1 MRPRLPSPCL
11 CLVTDRGRTRSGNI
25 VATVEAAGDG
35 GVGMVQLREKDLPA
49 APLLDLARRLRAV
62 TAGNALLIVN
72 DRVDVALLCDAD
84 GVQLGEDGLDVAAA
98 RELLGPDKLIGRSVH
113 SVDGAV
119 AAELEGADYL
129 VLGTIFP
136 TASHPGAETGGLD
149 LVRAATSAVRIPVL
163 GIGGITA
170 DNAAGAMDA
179 GASGIAVITAITLAD
194 DPTGAARELA
204 AQISRKV
211 DTRES
216 QH

>member
-1 MRPRLPSPCL
+1 
-11 CLVTDRGRTRSGNI
+11 
-25 VATVEAAGDG
+25 
-35 GVGMVQLREKDLPA
+35 MVQLREKDLPA
-49 APLLDLARRLRAV
+49 RALLDLAKRLRAV
-62 TAGNALLIVN
+62 TTDKALLIVN

-98 RELLGPDKLIGRSVH
+98 RELLGHDRLIGRSVH
-113 SVDGAV
+113 SIEGAV

-149 LVRAATSAVRIPVL
+149 LVRAATNAVRIPVL

-170 DNAAGAMDA
+170 GNAAAVMDA

-194 DPTGAARELA
+194 DPASAARGLYA
-204 AQISRKV
+204 ILL
-211 DTRES
+211 T
-216 QH
+216 

>member
-11 CLVTDRGRTRSGNI
+11 CLVTDRDRTSSGNI
-25 VATVEAAGDG
+25 VATVEAAVAG
-35 GVGMVQLREKDLPA
+35 GVGMAQLREKDLSA
-49 APLLDLARRLRAV
+49 APLLDLARQLRAV
-62 TAGNALLIVN
+62 TAGKALLIVN

-84 GVQLGEDGLDVAAA
+84 GVQLGEEGLDVAAA

-194 DPTGAARELA
+194 DPTGAARELHS
-204 AQISRKV
+204 ILL
-211 DTRES
+211 T
-216 QH
+216 